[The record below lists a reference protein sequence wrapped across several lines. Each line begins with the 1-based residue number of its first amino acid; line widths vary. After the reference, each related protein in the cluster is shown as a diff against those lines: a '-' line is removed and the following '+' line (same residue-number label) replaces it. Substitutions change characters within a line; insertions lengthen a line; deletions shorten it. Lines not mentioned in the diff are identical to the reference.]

1 MEECYKTIHNIDSL
15 RKQVATHMIWA
26 KVINRLKDYH
36 MLDFIDVF
44 CANKRELN
52 TLADTFEKEFY
63 KHLIDTMINE
73 SKVLKEFKA
82 ASKSDTI
89 EDFINLDEKKLLV
102 NRDSIIVL
110 NSQKRP
116 DESVL
121 EGSMFKILSREH
133 EKTRRHMPIRSL
145 LEQTFELALDIKPV
159 FLMSP
164 LSVSTYLASEM
175 NIFDCVIFDEAS
187 QIFASDALGSI
198 YRAKQCIVIGDTKQ
212 MPPTNFFQAGVDDVN
227 TKEFDLESILDKAS
241 AQFDTLA
248 LKWHYRSR
256 NEELITFSNQAFYD
270 SNLIVIPQSKQHEE
284 GFGIDFYHVD
294 NGIYDAK
301 TRTNQNEAQR
311 VCDMVFEHL
320 KTSKLSL
327 GVVAF
332 SNVQA
337 ELINELIEKRLKK
350 NPHEEIY
357 FPKDVD
363 EPFFVKNLET
373 VQGDERDRIIF
384 SICYGYNTEGK
395 FYQRFGPLNN
405 VGGERRLNVAVTRAK
420 FNVSI
425 VSSIRYTDINSN
437 TTNSLGVKLLQNY
450 LEFAEN
456 IETNKNYAE
465 TDNGI
470 INTVKEYIESLGY
483 DVYPNYG
490 SSSFKINLAVKK
502 NDEYILAVMID
513 GSGGYSTNMT
523 DKYRLERILLER
535 QGWRYFKLYSTS
547 WINDTENEKQRIYDV
562 LHNEYEPHQEPQH
575 KNRTYLRE
583 DTSDNTIEALF
594 IEYLSVD
601 NELGKNY
608 FDTKGMEALVTQI
621 VKREH
626 PIHEDY

>member
-1 MEECYKTIHNIDSL
+1 
-15 RKQVATHMIWA
+15 
-26 KVINRLKDYH
+26 
-36 MLDFIDVF
+36 
-44 CANKRELN
+44 
-52 TLADTFEKEFY
+52 
-63 KHLIDTMINE
+63 
-73 SKVLKEFKA
+73 
-82 ASKSDTI
+82 
-89 EDFINLDEKKLLV
+89 
-102 NRDSIIVL
+102 
-110 NSQKRP
+110 
-116 DESVL
+116 
-121 EGSMFKILSREH
+121 
-133 EKTRRHMPIRSL
+133 
-145 LEQTFELALDIKPV
+145 
-159 FLMSP
+159 MSP
-164 LSVSTYLASEM
+164 LSVSTYLASEL
-175 NIFDCVIFDEAS
+175 NIFDCVVFDEAS

-212 MPPTNFFQAGVDDVN
+212 MPPTNFFQAGIDDVN

-241 AQFDTLA
+241 SQFDTLA

-256 NEELITFSNQAFYD
+256 NEELISFSNQAFYD

-284 GFGIDFYHVD
+284 GFGIDFYYVD

-301 TRTNQNEAQR
+301 SRTNLNEAQR

-320 KTSKLSL
+320 KTSKQSL

-337 ELINELIEKRLKK
+337 DLISELIEKRLKK
-350 NPHEEIY
+350 YPEDEFY
-357 FPKDVD
+357 FPKDID

-425 VSSIRYTDINSN
+425 VSSIRYTDINST

-456 IETNKNYAE
+456 VETNKNYME

-470 INTVKEYIESLGY
+470 INTVKQYIESLGY

-502 NDEYILAVMID
+502 NDEYILAIMID
-513 GSGGYSTNMT
+513 GSGGYSNNMT

-547 WINDTENEKQRIYDV
+547 WINDTENEKKRIYDV
-562 LHNEYEPHQEPQH
+562 LNNEYEPHQEPQH

-601 NELGKNY
+601 SELGKNY
-608 FDTKGMEALVTQI
+608 YDTKGMETLVTQI
-621 VKREH
+621 IKREQ
-626 PIHEDY
+626 PIHEDYLNKRVQTIIEEPKMTQQLRDDIQAGISDLITKKGDFYFFDPEMRIRLRYNGNREVIHIHPAEIYDGIITVISRNNGITVDGCYKTIAQLLGFDKVIPNLRKALEEQASLLEFEAKIEERDGAFYKK